1 MIGEFPKEDTITI
14 RLHAFEK
21 KKAKDIPFSY
31 YEIFKVGLEHLSK
44 EINQLEQRK
53 SELEVKIADNKK
65 IVASDEAELAA
76 INNRIRIINP
86 SKLDK
91 DTLNKMINDAALE
104 YAKDIFQHHGVK
116 SMERISIDQ
125 AKHSVFVTA
134 REFGYDANQFYDLVE
149 KYLDEMCNTKL

>member
-21 KKAKDIPFSY
+21 KKARDIPFSY
-31 YEIFKVGLEHLSK
+31 YEIFRVGLDHLSK

-53 SELEVKIADNKK
+53 AELESKIAENQK
-65 IVASDEAELAA
+65 IVAADQAELTA

-91 DTLNKMINDAALE
+91 DTLNQMINDSAFE
-104 YAKDIFQHHGVK
+104 YAKDIFSAHGVR
-116 SMERISIDQ
+116 SVERIQLDQ
-125 AKHSVFVTA
+125 AKHSILVTA
-134 REFGYDANQFYDLVE
+134 REWGYDGNAFFDLVE
-149 KYLDEMCNTKL
+149 KYLIEMCNTEV